1 MRLGSGYKGSS
12 KLESTNTENF
22 EIVPPDSQGS
32 KKLTQFYK
40 FQFRNDQD
48 CSVSINHGEPIFIRA
63 GDGFSMDHIDT
74 PIFSFVIKEKGIQ
87 YNFAGAHT

>member
-1 MRLGSGYKGSS
+1 MILGSGYKGSS

-22 EIVPPDSQGS
+22 EIVPPDTQGS

-63 GDGFSMDHIDT
+63 GDGFSMDHIDA

>member
-1 MRLGSGYKGSS
+1 MILGSGYKGSS
-12 KLESTNTENF
+12 KLESTNSENF

-32 KKLTQFYK
+32 KKITQFYK

-63 GDGFSMDHIDT
+63 GDGFSMDHIDA

>member
-1 MRLGSGYKGSS
+1 MILGSGYKGSS

-22 EIVPPDSQGS
+22 EIVPPDTQGS

-63 GDGFSMDHIDT
+63 GDGFSMDHIDA

-87 YNFAGAHT
+87 YNFAGAHR

>member
-1 MRLGSGYKGSS
+1 MILGSGYKGSS
-12 KLESTNTENF
+12 KLESTNIENF
-22 EIVPPDSQGS
+22 EIVPPVTKNSN
-32 KKLTQFYK
+32 KLTQFYK

-63 GDGFSMDHIDT
+63 GDGFSMDHIDA